1 MLRLSV
7 LMLLV
12 GLMIPLSLT
21 AADPIKVLIIDGQ
34 NNHNWK
40 GTTPIL
46 KKTMEDTGLFKV
58 DVATTPPAFSV
69 KAPVKPKDGADEA
82 AQAKYKEDLAKF
94 KDAEDKHKKEM
105 AAFRPKFSDYKTIVS
120 NYNGEMWSTDT
131 QADFVKFVEGGG
143 GLVVVHAAD
152 NAFPQWPEYNL
163 MIGVGGWGGRNE
175 KSGPYI
181 RLKDGKFTF
190 DNSKGNG
197 GSHGAQ
203 HEFAVEVR
211 DKEHPITKGLPEKW
225 LHAKDEL
232 YDRLRGPAKNVQV
245 LATAFADPKTGGSG
259 EHEPMLMVIEYG
271 KGRVFHTTLGHADY
285 SMKCVGFAVT
295 LNRGVEWAATGKV
308 TQKVPEDFPKADK
321 TSSKP

>member
-1 MLRLSV
+1 MIRLS
-7 LMLLV
+7 LLF
-12 GLMIPLSLT
+12 LLTALLIPLASS
-21 AADPIKVLIIDGQ
+21 AAEPIRVLIVDGQ

-40 GTTPIL
+40 ATTPIL
-46 KKTMEDTGLFKV
+46 KKTLEDTGLFKV
-58 DVATTPPAFSV
+58 DVATAPAPV
-69 KAPVKPKDGADEA
+69 GKAPPPPKNADDKAAMQKYEADLEKFKLSA
-82 AQAKYKEDLAKF
+82 AQYK
-94 KDAEDKHKKEM
+94 KDM
-105 AAFRPKFSDYKTIVS
+105 AAFRPKFSDYQAVVS
-120 NYNGEMWSTDT
+120 NYNGELWSEET
-131 QADFVKFVEGGG
+131 QRDFVKYVEQGGG
-143 GLVVVHAAD
+143 FVVVHAAN

-163 MIGVGGWGGRNE
+163 IIGVGGWGGRNE

-181 RLKDGKFTF
+181 RLRDGKFTL
-190 DNSKGNG
+190 DTSKGNG

-203 HEFAVEVR
+203 HEFVVEIR

-232 YDRLRGPAKNVQV
+232 YDRLRGPAKNVHV

-295 LNRGVEWAATGKV
+295 FSRGVEWAATGKV
-308 TQKVPEDFPKADK
+308 TQKVPEDFPKVDK
-321 TSSKP
+321 TSSRP